1 MKLSRRKFLIT
12 QWARFA
18 IMGTAVVCLG
28 GAIVGSGL
36 LAAGSEAS
44 QPAANPALPPA
55 TAPITRTTLVEAQ
68 TESGTLGYGD
78 PVSVRAL
85 RTGTLTWLAAEGST
99 VARGE
104 PLFKIDEE
112 PVVALY
118 GAVPMYRTL
127 GNFVEGADVRQLQEN
142 LVELGYADFAIDG
155 SYAQATATAVLAWQ
169 ADLGLAQTGMV
180 EPAQVVFTPGP
191 ARIAEQIAHVGDP
204 IGSDAPLILT
214 YTGSIRMVTVAL
226 NVADGVYNAHSD
238 QALAVVGG
246 TVTVTLPD
254 ARTVDGVIA
263 EVGTVVT
270 EEEFAVTVTI
280 ADQAA
285 LGTLEAA
292 PVDVDFVSA
301 TREDVLTVPVAALL
315 ALAEGG
321 YGVEIVEGDTTR
333 IVAVKTG
340 MFADGRV
347 EISGEAIAEGMMVGV
362 PR

>member
-1 MKLSRRKFLIT
+1 MTLSRRKFLIL
-12 QWARFA
+12 
-18 IMGTAVVCLG
+18 GTAAVFLG

-36 LAAGSEAS
+36 LTSRPAAG

-55 TAPITRTTLVEAQ
+55 TAQITRTTLVETR
-68 TESGTLGYGD
+68 TESGILGYGD

-85 RTGTLTWLAAEGST
+85 GTGTLTWMAAEGSM

-104 PLFKIDEE
+104 PLFKIDEL

-127 GNFVEGADVRQLQEN
+127 GNGTRGVDVRQLQEN
-142 LVELGYADFAIDG
+142 LVELGYTGFAGDG
-155 SYAQATATAVLAWQ
+155 IYTQATAAAVLAWQ
-169 ADLGLAQTGMV
+169 ADLGLSQTGMV
-180 EPAQVVFTPGP
+180 EPTQVVFTPGP
-191 ARIAEQIAHVGDP
+191 ARIAEHIAQVGDLL
-204 IGSDAPLILT
+204 GSDTPLILN
-214 YTGSIRMVTVAL
+214 YTGSTRLVTVAL
-226 NVADGVYNAHSD
+226 NVVD
-238 QALAVVGG
+238 QALAVVGSA
-246 TVTVTLPD
+246 VTVTLPD
-254 ARTVDGVIA
+254 ERTVEGMIA
-263 EVGTVVT
+263 EIGTVVT
-270 EEEFAVTVTI
+270 EETFEVTVTI

-321 YGVEIVEGDTTR
+321 YGVEIVEGDTSR
-333 IVAVKTG
+333 IVAADTG

>member
-1 MKLSRRKFLIT
+1 
-12 QWARFA
+12 
-18 IMGTAVVCLG
+18 MGAAVVFLG
-28 GAIVGSGL
+28 GAIGGAAL
-36 LAAGSEAS
+36 LTTESAAG
-44 QPAANPALPPA
+44 QPAANPTLPPA
-55 TAPITRTTLVEAQ
+55 TASITRTTLVETQ
-68 TESGTLGYGD
+68 TEAGTLGYGN
-78 PVSVRAL
+78 PTSVRAWG
-85 RTGTLTWLAAEGST
+85 TGTLTWLAAEGST

-127 GNFVEGADVRQLQEN
+127 SNFVEGADVRQLQAN
-142 LVELGYADFAIDG
+142 LAELGYTGFALDG
-155 SYAQATATAVLAWQ
+155 SYTQATTTAVLAWQ

-180 EPAQVVFTPGP
+180 EPAQVLFTPGA
-191 ARIAEQIAHVGDP
+191 ARIAEHIAHVGDL
-204 IGSDAPLILT
+204 IGSDTPLILS
-214 YTGSIRMVTVAL
+214 YTGSTRSVTVAL
-226 NVADGVYNAHSD
+226 SVVE
-238 QALAVVGG
+238 QALAVVGNA
-246 TVTVTLPD
+246 VTVTLPD
-254 ARTVDGVIA
+254 ERTVAGVIGK
-263 EVGTVVT
+263 VGTVVK
-270 EEEFAVTVTI
+270 EEAFEVTVTI

-285 LGTLEAA
+285 LGTLEVA

-321 YGVEIVEGDTTR
+321 YGVEVVEGDTSR

-347 EISGEAIAEGMMVGV
+347 EISGEAIAEGMLVGA

>member
-1 MKLSRRKFLIT
+1 MVVSRRKFLI
-12 QWARFA
+12 
-18 IMGTAVVCLG
+18 MGITVVLLG
-28 GAIVGSGL
+28 GTIVGAGL
-36 LAAGSEAS
+36 LPAEPAVG
-44 QPAANPALPPA
+44 QPAVNSALPPA
-55 TAPITRTTLVEAQ
+55 TAPITRTTLIEAR

-85 RTGTLTWLAAEGST
+85 GTGTLTWIAAAGST

-104 PLFKIDEE
+104 PLFKINQA

-118 GAVPMYRTL
+118 GAVPIYRTL
-127 GNFVEGADVRQLQEN
+127 SNFVEGADVWQLQEN
-142 LVELGYADFAIDG
+142 LIELGYAGFALDG
-155 SYAQATATAVLAWQ
+155 RYTQATATAVLAWQ
-169 ADLGLAQTGMV
+169 ADLGLEQTGMV

-191 ARIAEQIAHVGDP
+191 ARIAEQIAQVGDRL
-204 IGSDAPLILT
+204 GSDAPLVLN
-214 YTGSIRMVTVAL
+214 YTGSTRLVTVAL
-226 NVADGVYNAHSD
+226 NVVE
-238 QALAVVGG
+238 QALAVVGSA
-246 TVTVTLPD
+246 VTVTLPD
-254 ARTVDGVIA
+254 ERTVAGVIA

-270 EEEFAVTVTI
+270 DEQFAITVTI

-301 TREDVLTVPVAALL
+301 TRADVLTVPVAALL

-347 EISGEAIAEGMMVGV
+347 EISGAAIAEGMMVGV